1 MALGESADDIRSVAG
16 TGEGDSGADVTKR
29 DGKDFEAGSVSERA
43 RLTGWEAERGIW
55 LETERAR
62 RIQAQ
67 AQIKS
72 SQVDS
77 DLAVSIDSVVGGV
90 TAVASMIEDEPT
102 DDTEYAREHT
112 DSKAL
117 AEERER
123 KEAHGIHMG

>member
-67 AQIKS
+67 AKIKS

-77 DLAVSIDSVVGGV
+77 DLAVGFDSIVGSV
-90 TAVASMIEDEPT
+90 TAVAALIEDEPA
-102 DDTEYAREHT
+102 DDTEYARENV
-112 DSKAL
+112 DRKAL

-123 KEAHGIHMG
+123 KEALGIHMG